1 MTRDG
6 TRCIQRILKTLIS
19 LLSRFYL
26 WIIEVY
32 TRLCYMILKPGREG
46 IIHFD
51 EKGGLK
57 FFNGKSS
64 GELLLCTFYASI
76 HFIRA
81 LLEYNKITI
90 ISPYLFKI
98 IGLNFALLFFIE
110 LMSRFFP
117 PGFLYIYFAKI
128 ELFIIPAFFF
138 FFFLRIVFISSVHRF
153 AFSFLSHENWRLSCY
168 WND

>member
-1 MTRDG
+1 MEKAAG
-6 TRCIQRILKTLIS
+6 SFCCVHFMLAYIL
-19 LLSRFYL
+19 
-26 WIIEVY
+26 
-32 TRLCYMILKPGREG
+32 
-46 IIHFD
+46 
-51 EKGGLK
+51 
-57 FFNGKSS
+57 
-64 GELLLCTFYASI
+64 
-76 HFIRA
+76 RA

-138 FFFLRIVFISSVHRF
+138 FYELFSLVPFIDSLSRF
-153 AFSFLSHENWRLSCY
+153 YLMKI
-168 WND
+168 DD